1 MQEFVIN
8 LKDVQ
13 QAKEGDKEVFE
24 NIMNSLKDQ
33 LFHIALAILKN
44 RQDAE
49 DALQETYLK
58 AYMNLHKVKQNQF
71 FQTWVTRILINNA
84 KTISKKNTP
93 YFLQEKIETIYN
105 KQLNDEEL
113 FVRDLLD
120 HLQEKERIVIYLR
133 FYGGFE
139 IGSIA
144 RILRC
149 PESTIKSRLYRGLNR
164 LRRGVDVN
172 EEKHGK

>member
-13 QAKEGDKEVFE
+13 LAKEGDKEVFE
-24 NIMNSLKDQ
+24 NLMNSLKDQ

-49 DALQETYLK
+49 DALQETFLK
-58 AYMNLHKVKQNQF
+58 AYMNIHKIKQNHF

-84 KTISKKNTP
+84 RTICKKNKP
-93 YFLQEKIETIYN
+93 YFSQEKIETIYN
-105 KQLNDEEL
+105 TPLNDDEL
-113 FVRDLLD
+113 LVRDLLD
-120 HLQEKERIVIYLR
+120 HLQEKEQIVIYLR
-133 FYGGFE
+133 FYVGYE
-139 IGSIA
+139 IRSIA

-149 PESTIKSRLYRGLNR
+149 PESTIKSRLYRGLSR
-164 LRRGVDVN
+164 LRRGFDDN
-172 EEKHGK
+172 EEK